1 MAEVL
6 RFSVKDQEVRKLFKR
21 LGKLPGDL
29 DNTLSQLTHN
39 MASAVK
45 MNAVRKKLRF
55 SGQLINSIK
64 SKKVKKGTYVLTIRD
79 YGLVL
84 DADWI
89 GSSKSH
95 YIALKPG
102 RKITRWV
109 KSKGGRGNLR
119 PRASAVGTS
128 KGNTATGIT
137 VHSHPFIRIP
147 MERELSKMS
156 QKINSTVKRGTR

>member
-1 MAEVL
+1 MAKVIKFRVNDNEV
-6 RFSVKDQEVRKLFKR
+6 KKLFKR
-21 LGKLPGDL
+21 MGKLPADL
-29 DNTLSQLTHN
+29 DKTLSQLTNN
-39 MASAVK
+39 MAAAVK

-55 SGQLINSIK
+55 SGQLIASIK
-64 SKKVKKGTYVLTIRD
+64 SKKVKKGTYLLTIKD
-79 YGLVL
+79 YGLML

-95 YIALKPG
+95 YIALKQG

-128 KGNTATGIT
+128 KGNTKTGIT

-147 MERELSKMS
+147 TERELSKMS
-156 QKINSTVKRGTR
+156 QKINSTVKRGAR